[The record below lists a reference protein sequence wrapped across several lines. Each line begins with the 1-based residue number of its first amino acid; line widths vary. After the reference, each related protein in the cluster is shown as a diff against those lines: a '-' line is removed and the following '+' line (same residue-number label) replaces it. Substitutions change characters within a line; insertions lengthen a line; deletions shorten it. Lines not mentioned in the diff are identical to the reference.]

1 MLAVS
6 NTSPLSCLASLELL
20 HLLPHQ
26 FDRVTIPE
34 AVLIELGE
42 HPHGYARRGIDDLI
56 QTGYLQVLEIKNTHL
71 KRSLRESLDEGE
83 SEAICLALELK
94 SDMLLLDEK
103 DGRKAARSLDLT
115 LTGTVGVLLKAR
127 HSGMI
132 PSMREVLNKLS
143 SEFGFSLH
151 PNLVEQVCVEV
162 GE

>member
-6 NTSPLSCLASLELL
+6 NTSPLSCLASVDLL
-20 HLLPHQ
+20 NLLPHQ

-34 AVLIELGE
+34 AVRIELGK
-42 HPHGYARRGIDDLI
+42 HPHGFARRGIDDLI
-56 QTGYLQVLEIKNTHL
+56 QSGYLQILEIKNIDL

-94 SDMLLLDEK
+94 SDILLLDEK
-103 DGRKAARSLDLT
+103 DGRKVARSLDLA
-115 LTGTVGVLLKAR
+115 LTGTVGILLKAK

-132 PSMREVLNKLS
+132 PSVREVLNKLS

-151 PNLVEQVCVEV
+151 PNLVEQVCIEV